1 MELDR
6 NQIIEAYR
14 YCINGICSGDC
25 PYVLCDDSTRC
36 DKNKLG
42 SDVLEIIKNLH
53 TENKVLSEEL
63 ADRNIYDPED
73 VFVHMRAKII
83 ELQTQIEEEE
93 KRNRDYLRR
102 IECLKNEIRKLKNAT
117 LFERIFKFYKQA
129 C

>member
-25 PYVLCDDSTRC
+25 PYVLNDDSTRC

-53 TENKVLSEEL
+53 TENKVLREEL

-73 VFVHMRAKII
+73 ILIHMRVKII

-93 KRNRDYLRR
+93 KRNRDYLQQ
-102 IECLKNEIRKLKNAT
+102 IEYQKNEICRLKNAT
-117 LFERIFKFYKQA
+117 LFERIFKIYKQ
-129 C
+129 